1 VTYAGQTRQAE
12 EGLGWERALPRS
24 PQRSP
29 FMYYC
34 NKRQQTRYVQLRGAW
49 VYTTRLSVAR
59 KGFPRPNFCFFVGCA
74 PSTGVGTSREATY
87 HGRLLSG
94 NSQDAP
100 PGSRREGSI
109 LASVAASR
117 SRESRDGGRAWPRV
131 WRSMQANALPAGA
144 VPLLQAAPKRDGLT
158 STIRVQK
165 ARLKP

>member
-1 VTYAGQTRQAE
+1 MQGRPAKLKK
-12 EGLGWERALPRS
+12 GLGGKEFCGEAL
-24 PQRSP
+24 QRNP
-29 FMYYC
+29 FMHC
-34 NKRQQTRYVQLRGAW
+34 NKTRYMQLRGHGVLTSCPW
-49 VYTTRLSVAR
+49 PVRGS
-59 KGFPRPNFCFFVGCA
+59 PRPDFCFFMGCA
-74 PSTGVGTSREATY
+74 PSTGVGTSRQATY

-100 PGSRREGSI
+100 PGTWGEGST
-109 LASVAASR
+109 LASMAASR
-117 SRESRDGGRAWPRV
+117 SRESRDGGRAWPRA

>member
-1 VTYAGQTRQAE
+1 MQGRPAKLKK
-12 EGLGWERALPRS
+12 GLGGKELCREA

-34 NKRQQTRYVQLRGAW
+34 NKRQQTRYVQLRRAW

-59 KGFPRPNFCFFVGCA
+59 KGFPKARLLLFHGLC
-74 PSTGVGTSREATY
+74 TLHWVGTSREATY

>member
-1 VTYAGQTRQAE
+1 MQGRPAKLKKGWVGKSFAEKPFNETLYALQQNAIHAAE
-12 EGLGWERALPRS
+12 KGML
-24 PQRSP
+24 
-29 FMYYC
+29 
-34 NKRQQTRYVQLRGAW
+34 
-49 VYTTRLSVAR
+49 YTNQLSVAR
-59 KGFPRPNFCFFVGCA
+59 KGFPRPDFCFFMGCA

-100 PGSRREGSI
+100 PGSRGEGSI
-109 LASVAASR
+109 LASMAASR
-117 SRESRDGGRAWPRV
+117 SRESRDGGRAWPGAL
-131 WRSMQANALPAGA
+131 RSMQANALPAGA